1 MALSLVR
8 YLVLIAA
15 LASAAV
21 AGLND
26 PFPMGYGMGN
36 QGTIVWQNGI
46 AGRQP
51 WTPAAW
57 YRDSLHVGCAAA
69 CALYYDAMD
78 NFQDASISQIAVG
91 AFCAAGIITVKAA
104 FEHFNAFDLYS
115 EQTGRLSIG
124 AAALRFMTM
133 SIDAELLRAS
143 IGPQAAMELYAGET
157 VMIPLR
163 YVGIAL
169 SCRRMHIARVSGGGF
184 DLPAVYSAGFH
195 TPENQ
200 FGAQG
205 IVLEIIDRTHDVLRL
220 VIGEEYRFTPQFALC
235 AAVSTN
241 PVQLSFGISFN
252 TASMSGSAALVDHPV
267 LGWSKGFGLEWA
279 R

>member
-1 MALSLVR
+1 
-8 YLVLIAA
+8 
-15 LASAAV
+15 
-21 AGLND
+21 
-26 PFPMGYGMGN
+26 MGN
-36 QGTIVWQNGI
+36 QGTIVWQNGM

-51 WTPAAW
+51 WTPAAY
-57 YRDSLHVGCAAA
+57 YRDSLRIGCAAA
-69 CALYYDAMD
+69 YALYYDAMD
-78 NFQDASISQIAVG
+78 NYRDASISQIAVG

-104 FEHFNAFDLYS
+104 FEHFSAFDLYS

-124 AAALRFMTM
+124 ATALRFMTM

-143 IGPQAAMELYAGET
+143 IGTEAAMELYAGET
-157 VMIPLR
+157 VMVPLH

-205 IVLEIIDRTHDVLRL
+205 VVLEIIDRTHDVLRL
-220 VIGEEYRFTPQFALC
+220 IIGEEYRMAPQMALC

-241 PVQLSFGISFN
+241 PVQFSFGISFN